1 MSADRESFPK
11 MPKMICD
18 LGIAGGAELNC
29 GRAHLMPRDLKL
41 AWAIAGGLFVGV
53 MPITDNASAISL
65 EVAKKCHALTAK
77 AFPPRQIG
85 NPAAGSTAGT
95 GADERA
101 YFNECVAK
109 ESKPPKSEK

>member
-1 MSADRESFPK
+1 MTLSI
-11 MPKMICD
+11 MPKIICD
-18 LGIAGGAELNC
+18 LGNAGGAELNC
-29 GRAHLMPRDLKL
+29 KRALIRRCDLKL
-41 AWAIAGGLFVGV
+41 AWVIAAAVFVAV

-95 GADERA
+95 GAEERA

>member
-1 MSADRESFPK
+1 MR
-11 MPKMICD
+11 
-18 LGIAGGAELNC
+18 G
-29 GRAHLMPRDLKL
+29 DLKF
-41 AWAIAGGLFVGV
+41 ACAVAGLVFVAV
-53 MPITDNASAISL
+53 APMADSASATSVEI
-65 EVAKKCHALTAK
+65 AKKCRALTAK

-101 YFNECVAK
+101 YFDECVAK